1 MLPHVDNSQL
11 SDGQPSL
18 GSRPSF
24 LTQLPPGLTARSS
37 KASLTLP
44 VLSKSSSAPSGF
56 GKKPSPDIFGKRWTT
71 ETKRFLHQR
80 RERRWLE
87 RKSKH
92 CYIDFSLDERSA
104 LKNYFDA
111 LADTDGFL
119 SLAQIEDL
127 FISLGIASNQ
137 KEIAILVEKVDDL
150 RAGKLDF
157 EQFLELVRSRTDSSI
172 VSVFKNMMDG
182 KLGDPNL
189 NFQTVLSEY
198 RRQLFIDA
206 SGARESS
213 SARHELGAKV
223 LKNFAELQRNRNR
236 KTEADQEDDSFALEG
251 DSSDPSQ
258 ELAFEVKGQAPL
270 GGLKMTWRGAC
281 TEHDL
286 LPADRPP
293 SASRPKHE
301 RPQSPSEILREIT
314 KNFVPPKK
322 LTGQRGGGTVI
333 IPAPGP
339 RPDEEH
345 GGGAG
350 RRGSYF

>member
-1 MLPHVDNSQL
+1 MDHRDEAVLAPATRAAL
-11 SDGQPSL
+11 
-18 GSRPSF
+18 
-24 LTQLPPGLTARSS
+24 AS
-37 KASLTLP
+37 KEEQTL
-44 VLSKSSSAPSGF
+44 
-56 GKKPSPDIFGKRWTT
+56 
-71 ETKRFLHQR
+71 LHP
-80 RERRWLE
+80 L
-87 RKSKH
+87 
-92 CYIDFSLDERSA
+92 FSDERLV
-104 LKNYFDA
+104 LKDYFDA

-137 KEIAILVEKVDDL
+137 EEIASLVKKVDDL
-150 RAGKLDF
+150 RTGKLDF

-223 LKNFAELQRNRNR
+223 LKNYAELQRNRNR
-236 KTEADQEDDSFALEG
+236 QTVADPEDDSFALG
-251 DSSDPSQ
+251 GGSSDPSK
-258 ELAFEVKGQAPL
+258 EWAFEVNGQAPL

-281 TEHDL
+281 TEHNL
-286 LPADRPP
+286 LPADRPS

-301 RPQSPSEILREIT
+301 RPQSPSEILRDIT
-314 KNFVPPKK
+314 KNFVPSKK

-339 RPDEEH
+339 RSDDER
-345 GGGAG
+345 GGGGG
-350 RRGSYF
+350 RRQSIW